1 MKKHFFAPG
10 AIESYRPE
18 RKPVDNLARFILQ
31 IACMAAFGWCV
42 GAAAG
47 WVEWV
52 FFWGVTN

>member
-10 AIESYRPE
+10 VIESYRRE
-18 RKPVDNLARFILQ
+18 RKPVDSLGLFVLQ
-31 IACMAAFGWCV
+31 VACMLALGWCI

-52 FFWGVTN
+52 FFWGTTN